1 MLPYFV
7 KYGNSSGGSLNGIC
21 EKFHIASIKNS
32 IPVIDLQNKHKIF
45 SEEELLAEIDRHYH
59 ETCECGLK
67 ATNTIKMMAQNLYM
81 AQDKPQAQVILK
93 EKGEEMWDIET
104 CQKWVENFMGMNS
117 FKGKKMEDEAIK
129 ALKVHIW
136 KFSVEKADME
146 TDVSGACD
154 LIIKQNNKIVAG
166 IQVKPDS
173 FYRMNITYVK
183 ELQAK
188 LDYPVHDLIYDK
200 QGDWKNFISVVSN
213 FI

>member
-104 CQKWVENFMGMNS
+104 CQKWVENFMGMN
-117 FKGKKMEDEAIK
+117 
-129 ALKVHIW
+129 
-136 KFSVEKADME
+136 
-146 TDVSGACD
+146 
-154 LIIKQNNKIVAG
+154 
-166 IQVKPDS
+166 
-173 FYRMNITYVK
+173 
-183 ELQAK
+183 
-188 LDYPVHDLIYDK
+188 
-200 QGDWKNFISVVSN
+200 
-213 FI
+213 

>member
-1 MLPYFV
+1 MLPYFL
-7 KYGNSSGGSLNGIC
+7 KYGDSSGGSLNDIC
-21 EKFHIASIKNS
+21 DNFHIASRKNS
-32 IPVIDLQNKHKIF
+32 IAVISLQSKHKIF
-45 SEEELLAEIDRHYH
+45 SEEELLSEIDRHYH

-67 ATNTIKMMAQNLYM
+67 AANTIEMMAQNLYM
-81 AQDKPQAQVILK
+81 VQDKPQAQVLLK
-93 EKGEEMWDIET
+93 EKGEEMWSIET
-104 CQKWVENFMGMNS
+104 CQKWMKNLMGKNS
-117 FKGKKMEDEAIK
+117 FRGKKMEDEAIK

-136 KFSVEKADME
+136 KFQVEKADEE

-154 LIIKQNNKIVAG
+154 LVIKQNNKIVAG

-188 LDYPVHDLIYDK
+188 LDYPVHDLVYDK